1 VGIYL
6 IGNLVR
12 LSAGEIA
19 VVVQTH
25 APDPYRPRLRVL
37 ASPDGT
43 PIDTPCD
50 IDL

>member
-1 VGIYL
+1 MGIYPV
-6 IGNLVR
+6 GNLLR

-25 APDPYRPRLRVL
+25 APDPYRPRVRVL

-43 PIDTPCD
+43 PIDTPYD